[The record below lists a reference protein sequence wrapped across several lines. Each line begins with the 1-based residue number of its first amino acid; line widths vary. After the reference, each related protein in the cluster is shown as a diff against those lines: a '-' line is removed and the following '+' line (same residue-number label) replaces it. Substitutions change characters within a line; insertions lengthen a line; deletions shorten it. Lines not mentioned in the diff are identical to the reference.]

1 MRQPLLTTP
10 MQPLLT
16 TRAAAELLCLDQRT
30 LERFRVAGTGPKF
43 VKMGKSIRYRPSD
56 LEAWLATRTVSS
68 TSQEFASRQPR
79 KSTTQIEPR
88 AE

>member
-10 MQPLLT
+10 MQPLLLT

-43 VKMGKSIRYRPSD
+43 VKMGKCIRYRPSD
-56 LEAWLATRTVSS
+56 LEAWLATRTVAS
-68 TSQEFASRQPR
+68 TSEQPKALHKVR
-79 KSTTQIEPR
+79 TQIEPR